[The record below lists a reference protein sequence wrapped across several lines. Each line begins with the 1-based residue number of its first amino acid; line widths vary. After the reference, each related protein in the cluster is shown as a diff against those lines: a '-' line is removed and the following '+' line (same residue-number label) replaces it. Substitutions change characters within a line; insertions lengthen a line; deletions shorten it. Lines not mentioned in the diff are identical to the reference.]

1 MEKKINI
8 ISIILAV
15 LILAFTV
22 VPLQAQALTN
32 KKIAKRYAKT
42 HYTECKVKFFRHYNP
57 KIIENRKGTHVVWIW
72 KIYSK
77 SNGDGYGTCEDGS
90 MVAYN
95 KKVKKGKRVV
105 SYLVYNPYSN
115 YCDDVVAVIDNRK
128 VR

>member
-15 LILAFTV
+15 LILAVTV

-32 KKIAKRYAKT
+32 KKIAKRYAKS
-42 HYTECKVKFFRHYNP
+42 HYSECKIKFFRHYNP
-57 KIIENRKGTHVVWIW
+57 EIIENRKGTKVVWIW

-77 SNGDGYGTCEDGS
+77 SNGGKIGTCDDGS
-90 MVAYN
+90 MIAYN

-105 SYLVYNPYSN
+105 SYCIYNPYSN
-115 YCDDVVAVIDNRK
+115 YCDDVVAVVDNKK

>member
-15 LILAFTV
+15 LILAVTV

-42 HYTECKVKFFRHYNP
+42 HYT
-57 KIIENRKGTHVVWIW
+57 VVWIW

-77 SNGDGYGTCEDGS
+77 SNGNGYGTCEDGS

-115 YCDDVVAVIDNRK
+115 YCDDVVAVIDNKRI
-128 VR
+128 R